1 MEAAVRRTT
10 DVHKSQLR
18 QKEMELQEQQRIMQ
32 VCEGGRERERGWR
45 CRSRRCPCR

>member
-18 QKEMELQEQQRIMQ
+18 QKEMELQEQQRLML
-32 VCEGGRERERGWR
+32 VCVGEGGGEGGNEFAV
-45 CRSRRCPCR
+45 

>member
-18 QKEMELQEQQRIMQ
+18 QKEMELQEQQRLMQ
-32 VCEGGRERERGWR
+32 VWGGEGRGDAPLMCTR
-45 CRSRRCPCR
+45 AS